1 MEYAEYIKAHPL
13 PIITERMK
21 KKAAKV
27 REVSSWESDN
37 LYTAEV
43 SDGMLVVTTYRKI
56 NGVLKHS
63 HRHLYDGTTFATQ
76 RISDGKKLGGEISS
90 YLSMYCSIA
99 LDSKSEQVMRD
110 YFPNTHYPDICSL
123 KYAEDDINEQRKL
136 RRWQKVMDRIDH
148 RMSCFSEP
156 PQDFYDWIKEKL
168 DHRHFFYTYKRGKLQ
183 SGYCSHCR
191 HEFTAENVRH
201 RGEITCPHCGSVL
214 ECLSL
219 GMTKTNNINYRTR
232 ASYVEEINDGGE
244 PAIAERTF
252 SVYFH
257 IHKFREGAENCVE
270 KVEIYEWVR
279 AIYKTDKF
287 GISPKKDR
295 DDVFFYIHD
304 NFHNTSDI
312 RWCRPSDR
320 SGYLGDTSAYIY
332 PHKLNSICS
341 KIKSIGTM
349 DLEAVVPHVRTE
361 FYALV
366 KAAAQ
371 VPALENLAKQGKY
384 KLLRPVISAGL
395 YDFKN
400 SYIARYVSYPESSPA
415 RFLRV
420 DKLTFQDMGDISETE
435 FTLFK
440 ELKKAGHKVDME
452 IIRRY
457 AKSNLEHKS
466 GDILY
471 LLRENGTTPLRFI
484 NYIDKQ
490 TRQLRKKAKAII
502 NLYRDYSDMV
512 RDVKMERTESV
523 IFPKDLQKEHDR
535 LIKVKTDLKY
545 SQQNKK
551 LKKRG
556 KLLHTLDY
564 NDGEYLIVA
573 FDKSDDFL
581 NESAKLGHCV
591 KTYIDRC
598 AKGETNIYGIRKADS
613 PQEPYYTLTLDND
626 AKVTQ
631 NLGKHNCLPTEDVKK
646 FVKRW
651 QKNVISK
658 HKDEFITKA
667 KKSA

>member
-1 MEYAEYIKAHPL
+1 MEYIKYIKSHPL
-13 PIITERMK
+13 PAITERMK

-56 NGVLKHS
+56 NGKLKHS
-63 HRHLYDGTTFATQ
+63 YRHLYDGITFATQ
-76 RISDGKKLGGEISS
+76 RISDGKKLGGEINS

-99 LDSKSEQVMRD
+99 LDNKSEQVMRD
-110 YFPNTHYPDICSL
+110 YFPNIHYPDICAL
-123 KYAEDDINEQRKL
+123 KYAEDDINEKRKL
-136 RRWQKVMDRIDH
+136 RRWQKTMDRIDQ

-156 PQDFYDWIKEKL
+156 PQEFYDWIKEKL
-168 DHRHFFYTYKRGKLQ
+168 SHKHFFYSYKKGKLQ

-191 HEFTAENVRH
+191 HEFTAENIRH

-219 GMTKTNNINYRTR
+219 GKIKANNLSYQTR
-232 ASYVEEINDGGE
+232 AAYVEEIIDGGE

-252 SVYFH
+252 SVYFS
-257 IHKFREGAENCVE
+257 IHKFREDAGNCVE
-270 KVEIYEWVR
+270 RVTIYEWIR
-279 AIYKTDKF
+279 AIYKTDKS
-287 GISPKKDR
+287 GLIPKYDR
-295 DDVFFYIHD
+295 DNVFCYLHD
-304 NFHNTSDI
+304 NFHNTSDV

-320 SGYLGDTSAYIY
+320 SGYIGETNVYIY
-332 PHKLNSICS
+332 PDNLNSICS
-341 KIKSIGTM
+341 KIKCIGNM
-349 DLEAVVPHVRTE
+349 DLAAVVPHVMTQL
-361 FYALV
+361 YSLV
-366 KAAAQ
+366 KAAGQ
-371 VPALENLAKQGKY
+371 LPVLENLAKQGKY
-384 KLLRPVISAGL
+384 KLLGPVISAGL

-400 SYIARYVSYPESSPA
+400 SYIARYISYTESSPA

-420 DKLTFQDMGDISETE
+420 DKETFKAMRDISENE
-435 FTLFK
+435 FMLYK
-440 ELKKAGHKVDME
+440 ELVKSYRVDMD

-457 AKSNLEHKS
+457 SQNGIETNS
-466 GDILY
+466 GEIIY
-471 LLRENGTTPLRFI
+471 LLSRNSISPLRFI
-484 NYIDKQ
+484 NYLEKQ
-490 TRQLRKKAKAII
+490 SKLLHKKCKALLG
-502 NLYRDYSDMV
+502 LYRDYSDMV
-512 RDVKMERTESV
+512 GDVKMERTESV

-535 LIKVKTDLKY
+535 LMKIKTDLKY

-564 NDGEYLIVA
+564 NDGKYLIVA

-598 AKGETNIYGIRKADS
+598 SRGETNIYGIRKAES
-613 PQEPYYTLTLDND
+613 PQEPYFTLTLDNN
-626 AKVTQ
+626 ARVTQ
-631 NLGKHNCLPTEDVKK
+631 NLGLHNCRPPEEVKS
-646 FVKRW
+646 FVRRW

-658 HKDEFITKA
+658 HKEEFISKA
-667 KKSA
+667 KKTA

>member
-1 MEYAEYIKAHPL
+1 MEYAKFIKSHPL
-13 PIITERMK
+13 PEITERMK
-21 KKAAKV
+21 KKAEKV

-63 HRHLYDGTTFATQ
+63 HRHLYDGITFATQ
-76 RISDGKKLGGEISS
+76 RISDGKKLGGEINS

-99 LDSKSEQVMRD
+99 LDSKSEQVIRD
-110 YFPNTHYPDICSL
+110 YFPNIHYPDICAL
-123 KYAEDDINEQRKL
+123 KYAEDDINEKRKL
-136 RRWQKVMDRIDH
+136 RRWQKTMDRIDQ
-148 RMSCFSEP
+148 RMSCFHEP
-156 PQDFYDWIKEKL
+156 PQEFYDWIKEKL
-168 DHRHFFYTYKRGKLQ
+168 SHKHFFYSYKKGKLQ

-191 HEFTAENVRH
+191 HEFTAENIRH

-219 GMTKTNNINYRTR
+219 GKIKMHNLSYRTR

-252 SVYFH
+252 NVYFY
-257 IHKFREGAENCVE
+257 INKFREGAENCVE
-270 KVEIYEWVR
+270 KVEVYEWLR
-279 AIYKTDKF
+279 AIYKTDKS

-304 NFHNTSDI
+304 CFHNTSDI

-332 PHKLNSICS
+332 PHKFNSICS
-341 KIKSIGTM
+341 KIKSIDTM

-384 KLLRPVISAGL
+384 KLLGPVIRAGL

-400 SYIARYVSYPESSPA
+400 SYIARYISYTESSPA

-420 DKLTFQDMGDISETE
+420 DKETFKAMRDISENE
-435 FTLFK
+435 FMLYK
-440 ELKKAGHKVDME
+440 ELVKSYRADMD

-457 AKSNLEHKS
+457 SQNGIETNR
-466 GDILY
+466 GEIIY
-471 LLRENGTTPLRFI
+471 LLSRNSISPLRFI
-484 NYIDKQ
+484 NYLEKQ
-490 TRQLRKKAKAII
+490 SKLLHKKCKALLG
-502 NLYRDYSDMV
+502 LYRDYSDMV
-512 RDVKMERTESV
+512 GDVKMERTESV

-535 LIKVKTDLKY
+535 LMKIKTDLEY

-564 NDGEYLIVA
+564 NDGKYLIVA

-598 AKGETNIYGIRKADS
+598 SRGETNIYGIRKAKS
-613 PQEPYYTLTLDND
+613 PQEPYFTLTLDNN
-626 AKVTQ
+626 ARVTQ
-631 NLGKHNCLPTEDVKK
+631 NLGLHNCRPPEEVKS
-646 FVKRW
+646 FVRRW

-658 HKDEFITKA
+658 HKEEFISKA
-667 KKSA
+667 KKTA